1 MKKIPLAK
9 ILIILLGIWLAFS
22 TAIVLF
28 IALTAMGPNSRA
40 VILMGTGL
48 ILLWVALGGSLMF
61 AFRNRIR
68 EVVLGLRG
76 DWRVKFVLFAT
87 LLALLEEAV
96 TVSMTN
102 LAPVFG
108 APVGAAYITASAN
121 YLDVVTLHSVV
132 VFIPMFIAWAFLLSR
147 WEFSPA
153 QVFLLFGL
161 TGTLAEVSFGGAGQF
176 AQIAM
181 WTFVY
186 GLMVFLPAYFIPA
199 ERGARPVRWW
209 HFPLA
214 VVLPIVFS
222 IPVAVVVGTLHPIP
236 IHFPPITPNS

>member
-1 MKKIPLAK
+1 MRKIPFAK
-9 ILIILLGIWLAFS
+9 ILIILLGIWLAVS
-22 TAIVLF
+22 TSLVVF
-28 IALTAMGPNSRA
+28 IALSAMGPNSRA
-40 VILMGTGL
+40 VILMGAGL
-48 ILLWVALGGSLMF
+48 ILLWVALGGSLMYI
-61 AFRNRIR
+61 FRDRIR
-68 EVVLGLRG
+68 SAVLKMSG
-76 DWRVKFVLFAT
+76 DWRLKFVLFAT

-108 APVGAAYITASAN
+108 VPVGAAYITASAN

-132 VFIPMFIAWAFLLSR
+132 VFVPMFIGWAFLLSR
-147 WEFSPA
+147 WDFTPA

-161 TGTLAEVSFGGAGQF
+161 TGTLAEVSFGGIQQF

-186 GLMVFLPAYFIPA
+186 GLMVFLPAYCIPS

-209 HFPLA
+209 NYPLA
-214 VVLPIVFS
+214 VGIPIVFS
-222 IPVAVVVGTLHPIP
+222 IPVAAVIGTIHPVP

>member
-9 ILIILLGIWLAFS
+9 ILTILLGIWLAFS

-108 APVGAAYITASAN
+108 VPVGAAYITASAN
-121 YLDVVTLHSVV
+121 YLDVATLHSVV

-222 IPVAVVVGTLHPIP
+222 FPVTVVVGTLHPIP

>member
-1 MKKIPLAK
+1 MKKIPFAK
-9 ILIILLGIWLAFS
+9 FLILLLALWLIFS
-22 TAIVLF
+22 TTIVLF

-40 VILMGTGL
+40 VILMGAGL
-48 ILLWVALGGSLMF
+48 ILLWVVLGGTLMW
-61 AFRNRIR
+61 AFRVRIR
-68 EVVLGLRG
+68 GIVLGLRG

-108 APVGAAYITASAN
+108 VPVGAAYITASAN
-121 YLDVVTLHSVV
+121 YLDVVCLHSVV
-132 VFIPMFIAWAFLLSR
+132 VFIPMFIAWAFILSR

-161 TGTLAEVSFGGAGQF
+161 TGTLAEVSIGGAGQF

-186 GLMVFLPAYFIPA
+186 GLMVFLPAYTIPA

-214 VVLPIVFS
+214 VVLPIVFT
-222 IPVAVVVGTLHPIP
+222 IPVTVVVGTLHPIP

>member
-1 MKKIPLAK
+1 MKTIPFIK
-9 ILIILLGIWLAFS
+9 FFIIVLGIWLAIS
-22 TAIVLF
+22 TSVVLL

-40 VILMGTGL
+40 VILMGVGL

-61 AFRNRIR
+61 FFRERIR
-68 EVVLGLRG
+68 GKVLGMRG

-87 LLALLEEAV
+87 FLALLEETV

-102 LAPVFG
+102 LAPLFG
-108 APVGAAYITASAN
+108 VPVGAAYITASAN
-121 YLDVVTLHSVV
+121 YLDVVALHSVV
-132 VFIPMFIAWAFLLSR
+132 VFIPMFIGWAFILSR
-147 WEFSPA
+147 WDFTPA

-161 TGTLAEVSFGGAGQF
+161 TGTLAEVSFGGIQQF

-186 GLMVFLPAYFIPA
+186 GLMVFLPAYCIPA
-199 ERGARPVRWW
+199 ERGAQPVRWW
-209 HFPLA
+209 HYPLA
-214 VVLPIVFS
+214 MVIPILFS
-222 IPVAVVVGTLHPIP
+222 IPVAVVVGILHPTP

>member
-9 ILIILLGIWLAFS
+9 ILIILLGIWLVFS

-28 IALTAMGPNSRA
+28 IAVTVMRPNSRA

-48 ILLWVALGGSLMF
+48 ILLWVVLGGTLMWV
-61 AFRNRIR
+61 FRNPLRGI
-68 EVVLGLRG
+68 VLGMRG

-102 LAPVFG
+102 LAPMFG
-108 APVGAAYITASAN
+108 VPVGAAYITASAN
-121 YLDVVTLHSVV
+121 YLDVVARHSVV
-132 VFIPMFIAWAFLLSR
+132 VFIPMFFAWAIILGR
-147 WEFSPA
+147 WNFSPA

-161 TGTLAEVSFGGAGQF
+161 TGTLAEVSFGGVGQF

-186 GLMVFLPAYFIPA
+186 GLMVFLPAYCIPA
-199 ERGARPVRWW
+199 ERGARPARWW

-222 IPVAVVVGTLHPIP
+222 IPVAAVLGTLHPIP

>member
-1 MKKIPLAK
+1 MKRVPFSK

-22 TAIVLF
+22 TAVVLF
-28 IALTAMGPNSRA
+28 IALTTMGPNSRA
-40 VILMGTGL
+40 VIMMGAGL
-48 ILLWVALGGSLMF
+48 ILLWVALGGTLMF

-76 DWRVKFVLFAT
+76 DWRLKFVLFAT

-96 TVSMTN
+96 TVTMTN

-108 APVGAAYITASAN
+108 VPVGAAYITASAN
-121 YLDVVTLHSVV
+121 YLDVVALHSAV
-132 VFIPMFIAWAFLLSR
+132 VFIPMFIGWAFILSL
-147 WEFSPA
+147 WNFSPA

-186 GLMVFLPAYFIPA
+186 GLMVFLPAYCIPA
-199 ERGARPVRWW
+199 ERGARPACWW
-209 HFPLA
+209 HYPLA
-214 VVLPIVFS
+214 VVLPIVFT

>member
-1 MKKIPLAK
+1 M
-9 ILIILLGIWLAFS
+9 LGIWLAIS
-22 TAIVLF
+22 TSVVLLV
-28 IALTAMGPNSRA
+28 ALTAMGPNSRA
-40 VILMGTGL
+40 VILMGAGL

-61 AFRNRIR
+61 TFRNRIR
-68 EVVLGLRG
+68 EVVLGMRG

-96 TVSMTN
+96 TVTMTN
-102 LAPVFG
+102 LAPMFG
-108 APVGAAYITASAN
+108 VPVGAAYITASAN
-121 YLDVVTLHSVV
+121 YLDVVALHSAVV
-132 VFIPMFIAWAFLLSR
+132 IIPMFIGWAFLLSR
-147 WEFSPA
+147 WIFSPA

-161 TGTLAEVSFGGAGQF
+161 TGTLAEVSFGGIQQL

-186 GLMVFLPAYFIPA
+186 GLMVFLPAYCTPA
-199 ERGARPVRWW
+199 ERGAKPVRWW

-222 IPVAVVVGTLHPIP
+222 VPVAVVVGTLHPTP